1 MISDEKE
8 NAQLEQTT
16 EQVED
21 APLEELGEA
30 KDDVLHE
37 EDIAKVK
44 KAIDQ
49 AHMDASLLSDHDK
62 EILRRIHEEAK
73 LPIELN
79 DKDFKMGE
87 QELDVRKLSR
97 ANWRQMNFREQI
109 LTNIYLKQI
118 AMGQTDIL
126 RLLMVIADKLGVE
139 DIVQATDDV
148 IDKVEEAEKLK
159 RNKNTN

>member
-1 MISDEKE
+1 MILDEKE

-21 APLEELGEA
+21 APLEETKE
-30 KDDVLHE
+30 DVLHE

>member
-1 MISDEKE
+1 MEINEKDTV
-8 NAQLEQTT
+8 LE
-16 EQVED
+16 EKVED
-21 APLEELGEA
+21 APEEEK
-30 KDDVLHE
+30 KDILKE
-37 EDIAKVK
+37 EDVAKVK

-49 AHMDASLLSDHDK
+49 AQYDATLLSDHDK
-62 EILRRIHEEAK
+62 ELLKRIHEEAK

-118 AMGQTDIL
+118 AMGQNDIL

-139 DIVQATDDV
+139 DIVKATDDV
-148 IDKVEEAEKLK
+148 IDKVSEAQELK
-159 RNKNTN
+159 KNKHVN